1 MASMVPYSLSCQT
14 DFTVP
19 APQRRSSPNAL
30 VISSCCTS
38 SAVFSL
44 AAYYPSASVLTGKL
58 PARQFVDHTN
68 AVDMIL
74 PAAPPHVRFRTT
86 GYFPFFPALYR
97 PCVLLLPGRTPIPL
111 PVLIHM
117 SPFFFL
123 RVYRV
128 KFIPDTFAV
137 VSSLDRRTPGQ
148 VKQTIRRL
156 VSSTPLS

>member
-58 PARQFVDHTN
+58 PGIIAS
-68 AVDMIL
+68 IL
-74 PAAPPHVRFRTT
+74 LAIQLNF
-86 GYFPFFPALYR
+86 YQ
-97 PCVLLLPGRTPIPL
+97 PG
-111 PVLIHM
+111 
-117 SPFFFL
+117 
-123 RVYRV
+123 
-128 KFIPDTFAV
+128 
-137 VSSLDRRTPGQ
+137 SSLTTQ
-148 VKQTIRRL
+148 MLLT
-156 VSSTPLS
+156 